1 MKSINPATGEL
12 IKEYSEMSE
21 EQVKEVVD
29 LNLEAWNGY
38 RETSFSQRSQWMQK
52 AAELLR
58 SRKEEYARLIT
69 AEMGKRIAESHSEV
83 EKCAWVCEY
92 YAENAEQ
99 MLADEL
105 MESDASKSMAVF
117 NPLGPVL
124 AVMPWNFPFWQ
135 VFRFAAPALMAGN
148 AGLLK
153 HASNVQGCALAI
165 EEVFRDAGFPEN
177 IFRTLVISSS
187 KVEAVIAH
195 PAVKAVTLTGSEYAG
210 SQVASLAGKYLKKS
224 VLELGG
230 SDPFIVLADAD
241 LEEAAKV
248 AVGSRMIT
256 SGQTCIAAKR
266 FIVEQHVAAPFL
278 EKVKA
283 LMEAYEPGDPGKE
296 ETSLAPLARP
306 DLVDDIDNQV
316 NKSVE
321 QGAQIISGGS
331 RVEGI
336 GNYYSPTIL
345 TNVSRGMP
353 VYMEETFGPVA
364 VVLPVEDEKEAI
376 EVAND
381 SLYGLGASL
390 WTSDLKK
397 GEELARKIEAGA
409 VFVNGLVKSDPR
421 LPFGGIKNS
430 GYGRELS
437 GYGIKEF
444 VNIKTV
450 WIK

>member
-21 EQVKEVVD
+21 GQVKEVVD
-29 LNLEAWNGY
+29 LNFEAWKGY
-38 RETSFSQRSQWMQK
+38 RETSFAQRSQWMQK

-58 SRKEEYARLIT
+58 SRREEYARLIT
-69 AEMGKRIAESHSEV
+69 AEMGKRIAESYSEV

-99 MLADEL
+99 MLVDEL
-105 MESDASKSMAVF
+105 MESDATKSMAVF

-241 LEEAAKV
+241 LEKAAKV

-316 NKSVE
+316 KKSVE

>member
-1 MKSINPATGEL
+1 MKSVNPATGEV
-12 IKEYSEMSE
+12 IQEYAEMSE
-21 EQVKEVVD
+21 AQVKEVID
-29 LNLEAWNGY
+29 LNLEAWKKY
-38 RETSFSQRSQWMQK
+38 RETGFAQRSVWMNE
-52 AAELLR
+52 AARLLR
-58 SRKEEYARLIT
+58 TRKEEYARLIT
-69 AEMGKRIAESHSEV
+69 AEMGKRIAESRSEV

-92 YAENAEQ
+92 YAEHAES
-99 MLADEL
+99 MLADEP

-165 EEVFRDAGFPEN
+165 EKVFKDAGFPEN
-177 IFRTLVISSS
+177 IFRSLIISSS
-187 KVEAVIAH
+187 KVEAVIAN
-195 PAVKAVTLTGSEYAG
+195 PAVRAVTLTGSEYAG
-210 SQVASLAGKYLKKS
+210 SQVASLAGKHLKKS

-248 AVGSRMIT
+248 AVASRMIT

-266 FIVEQHVAAPFL
+266 FIVEEKVAAPFL
-278 EKVKA
+278 EKVKV
-283 LMEAYEPGDPGKE
+283 LMEAYQPGDPGNE

-306 DLVDDIDNQV
+306 DLVDDIEQQV
-316 NKSVE
+316 KKSVE
-321 QGAQIISGGS
+321 QGAEIVSGGG
-331 RVEGI
+331 RIPGI

-345 TNVSRGMP
+345 TNVKQGMP

-364 VVLPVEDEKEAI
+364 VVLPVKNEQEAI

-409 VFVNGLVKSDPR
+409 IFVNGLVKSDPR

>member
-12 IKEYSEMSE
+12 IKEYSEMSS
-21 EQVKEVVD
+21 EQVKEVVS
-29 LNLEAWNGY
+29 LNLDAWKGY

-316 NKSVE
+316 KKSLE

-336 GNYYSPTIL
+336 GNYYTPTIL
-345 TNVSRGMP
+345 TNVSKGMP

-364 VVLPVEDEKEAI
+364 VVLPVKDEKEAI

>member
-1 MKSINPATGEL
+1 MKSINPATGEV
-12 IKEYSEMSE
+12 IQEYAEMSE
-21 EQVKEVVD
+21 AQVKEVIE
-29 LNLEAWNGY
+29 LNLDAWKKY
-38 RETSFSQRSQWMQK
+38 RETSFTQRSEWMNK
-52 AAELLR
+52 AARLLR
-58 SRKEEYARLIT
+58 TRKEGYARLIT
-69 AEMGKRIAESHSEV
+69 AEMGKRIAESRSEV
-83 EKCAWVCEY
+83 EKCALVCEY
-92 YAENAEQ
+92 YADGAGQ

-117 NPLGPVL
+117 NPIGPVL

-165 EEVFRDAGFPEN
+165 EQVFSDAGFPEN
-177 IFRTLVISSS
+177 IFRSLIISSS

-195 PAVKAVTLTGSEYAG
+195 PAVRAVTLTGSGYAG

-241 LEEAAKV
+241 LEEAAKIAV
-248 AVGSRMIT
+248 ASRMIT

-266 FIVEQHVAAPFL
+266 FIVEEKVAAPFL

-283 LMEAYEPGDPGKE
+283 LMEAYEPGDPGNE

-306 DLVDDIDNQV
+306 DLVDDIEGQV
-316 NKSVE
+316 QKSVV
-321 QGAQIISGGS
+321 QGAKIISGGS
-331 RVEGI
+331 RIPGI

-345 TNVSRGMP
+345 TNVKKGMP

-364 VVLPVEDEKEAI
+364 VVLPVKNEQEAI
-376 EVAND
+376 NVAND

-397 GEELARKIEAGA
+397 GEELGRKIEAGA
-409 VFVNGLVKSDPR
+409 IFVNGLVKSDPR

>member
-1 MKSINPATGEL
+1 MKSVNPATGEV
-12 IKEYSEMSE
+12 IQEYSEMSE
-21 EQVKEVVD
+21 VQVKDVIE
-29 LNLEAWNGY
+29 LNLEVWKEY
-38 RETSFSQRSQWMQK
+38 RETRFTQRSQWMQNT
-52 AAELLR
+52 AALLR
-58 SRKEEYARLIT
+58 TRKEEYARLIT
-69 AEMGKRIAESHSEV
+69 AEMGKRIAESRSEV

-92 YAENAEQ
+92 YAEHAES

-153 HASNVQGCALAI
+153 HASNVQGCAMAI
-165 EEVFRDAGFPEN
+165 EQVFKEAGFPEN
-177 IFRTLVISSS
+177 IFRSLIISSS

-195 PAVKAVTLTGSEYAG
+195 PAVRAVTLTGSEYAG

-248 AVGSRMIT
+248 AVASRMIT

-266 FIVEQHVAAPFL
+266 FIVEENVTAPFL
-278 EKVKA
+278 EKVKT
-283 LMEAYEPGDPGKE
+283 LMEAYQPGDPGSE

-306 DLVDDIDNQV
+306 DLVDDIEQQV

-321 QGAQIISGGS
+321 QGAEIISGGS
-331 RVEGI
+331 RILGI

-345 TNVSRGMP
+345 TNVKKGMP

-364 VVLPVEDEKEAI
+364 VVLPVKDEQEAI

-390 WTSDLKK
+390 WTSDLEK

-409 VFVNGLVKSDPR
+409 IFINGLVKSDSR

>member
-12 IKEYSEMSE
+12 IKEYSEMSS
-21 EQVKEVVD
+21 EQVKEVVS
-29 LNLEAWNGY
+29 LNLDAWKGY

-316 NKSVE
+316 KKSVE

-336 GNYYSPTIL
+336 GNYYTPTIL
-345 TNVSRGMP
+345 TNVSKGMP

-364 VVLPVEDEKEAI
+364 VVLPVKDEKEAI